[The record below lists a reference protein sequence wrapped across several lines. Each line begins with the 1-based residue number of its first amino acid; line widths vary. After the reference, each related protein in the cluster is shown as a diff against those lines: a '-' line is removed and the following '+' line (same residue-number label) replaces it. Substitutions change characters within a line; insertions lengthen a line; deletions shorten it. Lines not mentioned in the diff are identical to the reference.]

1 MCNKKPLRRGTVD
14 IAPASGTRRT
24 GFESRQV
31 IRFLGNIAVL
41 LCKMERRNKGLAAR
55 YICKK
60 EALLV
65 SETPLD
71 DVTFQSRP
79 LQTLDKYVNDRYVN
93 LSAKEQ
99 LMLSTQQRYVGR
111 PIFRL

>member
-1 MCNKKPLRRGTVD
+1 MYFKNSCWATLPIQGPTAGGGSVDHIFIGT
-14 IAPASGTRRT
+14 
-24 GFESRQV
+24 
-31 IRFLGNIAVL
+31 IAVL
-41 LCKMERRNKGLAAR
+41 LCKMERRNKGLAAI
-55 YICKK
+55 YIFTK
-60 EALLV
+60 EALFV

-79 LQTLDKYVNDRYVN
+79 LQTLDKYANDRYLN

-99 LMLSTQQRYVGR
+99 LMLPTQQRYVGR